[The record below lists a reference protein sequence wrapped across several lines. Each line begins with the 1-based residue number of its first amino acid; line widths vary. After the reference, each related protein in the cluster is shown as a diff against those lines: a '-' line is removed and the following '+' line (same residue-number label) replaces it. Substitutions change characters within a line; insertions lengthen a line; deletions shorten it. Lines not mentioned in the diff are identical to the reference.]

1 VDVLI
6 RLSLSLP
13 KNDFAS
19 SNATEDT
26 QIDSSAPQSIDLFD
40 PTETKQDELKER
52 DDTSQPLNIG

>member
-1 VDVLI
+1 MDVLI

-40 PTETKQDELKER
+40 PTETKQDE
-52 DDTSQPLNIG
+52 